1 VSDDPERLVAEAL
14 REHAARTPLPA
25 PEPATEQA
33 SRQEPEQTGEAGTV
47 LGAGYGLFSGSEMV
61 PPPVEYPTIQV
72 PRPPER
78 TSRLEPESRVA
89 VGWVVLLA
97 LLLGLAAG
105 AVVGLLTL
113 L

>member
-1 VSDDPERLVAEAL
+1 MGNVGGVTDDPERLVADAL
-14 REHAARTPLPA
+14 RAHAARTPLPA
-25 PEPATEQA
+25 PAAEPDEGP
-33 SRQEPEQTGEAGTV
+33 SPV
-47 LGAGYGLFSGSEMV
+47 LGSYGLLSGSGVTLPRE
-61 PPPVEYPTIQV
+61 PDPTLRHPVVDEDT
-72 PRPPER
+72 R
-78 TSRLEPESRVA
+78 RVEAEGSIA